1 MTEDGLSTFQ
11 PRTYSCKHIYAVCL
25 FLLFSMDSR
34 TFLKFLRW
42 RECVMIQIGLT
53 PIDLQPKPIKWYSHC
68 NTILHLMKILYLK
81 QWENY
86 LYPVLEWERERALS
100 QRICNQKPETS
111 FKSTIL
117 FYMWRLWNEKEKL
130 RERGRVMQLVPLSVI
145 ISTVGDQKLQTS
157 KKLRCHFFHMCKNA
171 AIYRNLN

>member
-53 PIDLQPKPIKWYSHC
+53 PVDLQPKPIKWYSHC

-86 LYPVLEWERERALS
+86 LYPVLEWERESAHSRNEYVIRNLRRALNLPFYF
-100 QRICNQKPETS
+100 ICGDYETR
-111 FKSTIL
+111 KRN
-117 FYMWRLWNEKEKL
+117 WG
-130 RERGRVMQLVPLSVI
+130 REGEWCSW
-145 ISTVGDQKLQTS
+145 
-157 KKLRCHFFHMCKNA
+157 CH
-171 AIYRNLN
+171 